1 MFFSS
6 DLILDNLGIII
17 LTFLVI
23 VVSSIAW
30 SAYLQFQLSKL
41 KQNQKVLFEGKNGKD
56 LEAII
61 LANNKEIKKLDN
73 DIEDLYQISDKIH
86 KIALKGIQKVG
97 LIRFNPF
104 KDTGGN
110 QSFAIALL
118 DANNNGIVISS
129 LYARHETRIYS
140 KPISAGVS
148 KFQLSEEE
156 KHAVK
161 EAMELYHSL

>member
-1 MFFSS
+1 MSFLSNF
-6 DLILDNLGIII
+6 IVNNLVSII

-23 VVSSIAW
+23 VVLSIAW
-30 SAYLQFQLSKL
+30 SAYLQFQIAKL
-41 KQNQKVLFEGKNGKD
+41 KQNQRVFFEGKNGKD
-56 LEAII
+56 LESVI
-61 LANNKEIKKLDN
+61 LKNNNEIKKLDN
-73 DIEDLYQISDKIH
+73 DIEDLYKISDKIH
-86 KIALKGIQKVG
+86 KIALRGIQKIGFV
-97 LIRFNPF
+97 RFNPF

-118 DANNNGIVISS
+118 DANNNGIIISS

-156 KHAVK
+156 KQAMK
-161 EAMELYHSL
+161 EAMEVK